1 MTKTTVNLGVVQET
15 LLIPLWARAC
25 EFSKPDPIIQDPK
38 SVEIMKAID
47 YDFDKFATAKSSQIG
62 TCLRGMILDNW
73 VCAYLQQHPQ
83 GSVVEIGAGL
93 NTRFE
98 RVDNGEVRWFDLDL
112 PDSMTLRK
120 QFFEETERRQ
130 FIRASALDIDW
141 IERVKAVNA
150 PCMFVAE
157 GVLIYLSE
165 EQVQQLFAN
174 LLEHF
179 PGCWFAFDSMS
190 PLMVTNQKRH
200 DSINY
205 TSAKFNWSIS
215 DIRKIQDWDLR
226 YQVIEVTTFADL
238 PAKYLRR
245 FGVVI
250 RLLFSYIPFLRNM
263 YRLTLVRLS

>member
-38 SVEIMKAID
+38 SVEIIEAIN

-73 VCAYLQQHPQ
+73 VLSYLQQHPQ

-98 RVDNGEVRWFDLDL
+98 RVDNGAVRWFDLDL

-130 FIRASALDIDW
+130 FITASALDTDW

-179 PGCWFAFDSMS
+179 SGCWFAFDSMS
-190 PLMVTNQKRH
+190 PLMVKNQNRH

-215 DIRKIQDWDLR
+215 DIRKIQDWDFR

-263 YRLTLVRLS
+263 YRLTLVKLS